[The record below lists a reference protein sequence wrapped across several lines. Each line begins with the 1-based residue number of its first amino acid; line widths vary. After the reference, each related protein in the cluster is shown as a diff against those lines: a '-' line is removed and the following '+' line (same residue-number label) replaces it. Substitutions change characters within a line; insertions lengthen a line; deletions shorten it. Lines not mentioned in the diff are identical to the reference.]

1 MFQLLSYQFE
11 VETCEEVIH
20 LPYKQNSETI
30 PIRFLFLICLGNESQ
45 NISAPNETD
54 KSEKFKNKQTNK
66 LACGTRA

>member
-20 LPYKQNSETI
+20 LPHKQNSETI

-45 NISAPNETD
+45 NISAPNEID